1 MGFFID
7 KNNRRKSPVVLAA
20 FCAALLDLVVFG
32 VLYALLIDPLYHYLP
47 LGGGTAASFMHSVV
61 IACIGT
67 ALCCLL
73 FLLPDKRV
81 APYGFAG
88 LAVVMCMFYIAA
100 AMLEPAA
107 QAVIVQFVSMFGL
120 APVVVSNAVAW
131 PIYSKLKRDNPAPNH
146 KKTFQEELRD
156 AIREEKTHSKKNGKV
171 ESAETEPTCLAE
183 ETMFPPEFSRVPSAR
198 NLMEEAMLFYEN
210 GEESDN

>member
-7 KNNRRKSPVVLAA
+7 KHNRRKSPVVLAA
-20 FCAALLDLVVFG
+20 FCAALLDLAVFG

-47 LGGGTAASFMHSVV
+47 LGGGTAASFVHSIV

-131 PIYSKLKRDNPAPNH
+131 PLYSKLKRDHPAPNH
-146 KKTFQEELRD
+146 KKTFREE
-156 AIREEKTHSKKNGKV
+156 IREV
-171 ESAETEPTCLAE
+171 IAE
-183 ETMFPPEFSRVPSAR
+183 EKSRQKNRAAQPEKNAACPAEESIFPPEVGRAPSAR
-198 NLMEEAMLFYEN
+198 NLTEEAMLFYED
-210 GEESDN
+210 GEKSDN